1 MKPPPSLRRSRRRRL
16 PAAPDKLPIAK
27 LKLPA
32 GFNIEVYAA
41 GIANAR
47 SLAEGD
53 KGTVF
58 VGSRLVDNVYAIV
71 NKDGKRSVK
80 VIASGLYRPNG
91 VAFKNGT
98 LYIAELSKISK
109 IDKVEDNL
117 DNPPKPT
124 MIYDNLPKDEAHGW
138 KFIGI
143 GPDNKL
149 YVPVGQPG
157 NNVLHDDAH
166 GQIRRINLDGSGAE
180 VIARGVRN
188 TVGFDWNPET
198 KQLYFTDNG
207 RDWMSEDV
215 PEDELNR
222 ITKVGEHF
230 GAPYCLQG
238 NIVDP
243 EFGWGKSCSDY
254 TAPVGLMG
262 PHTAALGMRFYTGNM
277 FPKAY
282 KNAIIVARHGSWN
295 RSKKV
300 GGDVVVV
307 KLNKDGTVKS
317 MEPFITGFLENNKLY
332 RPAGRR
338 DADEGR
344 LAAGLRRL
352 ERRGLSRHLR
362 QAEGRGAVSASRHCG
377 RSDASRDQITDTCDA
392 WLRRLRIAA
401 YDVRARPPMRKII
414 AALAFALDRILRG
427 APRRSQE
434 RAAPCLACHGEEG
447 QSETENTPS
456 LGGQQAPY
464 ALIQLFMFRE
474 KLRDV
479 RADER
484 DGEAAH
490 RRRSAHLFRFHRQT
504 AEAGAAGRAPAIPR
518 GCSARQA
525 LAQQHRCNTCHN
537 TDFSGKDNVPRIAN
551 QREDYLDKTLREYK
565 DNSRH
570 GYDGTMADVMEP
582 VTPEQIGDLA
592 YYLARVH

>member
-1 MKPPPSLRRSRRRRL
+1 MMSYSSAPRSLLLAGAFFGALTLTAVAQQPAAAPAAGAAPLPPGSPLIGRPADSEAAAKLAPVAPPPLA
-16 PAAPDKLPIAK
+16 AAPDKLPIAK
-27 LKLPA
+27 LKVPA

-58 VGSRLVDNVYAIV
+58 VGSRLLDKVTAII

-91 VAFKNGT
+91 VAFKNGA
-98 LYIAELSKISK
+98 LYIAELSKINK
-109 IDKVEDNL
+109 IDKIEDNL
-117 DNPPKPT
+117 DNPPKPVV
-124 MIYDNLPKDEAHGW
+124 IYDNLPKDEAHGW
-138 KFIGI
+138 KFIAI

-222 ITKVGEHF
+222 MTKVGEHF

-243 EFGWGKSCSDY
+243 EFGWGKSCADY
-254 TAPVGLMG
+254 TAPVTLLG
-262 PHTAALGMRFYTGNM
+262 PHSASLGMRFYTGSM

-295 RSKKV
+295 RSTKV
-300 GGDVVVV
+300 GGDVLLV

-317 MEPFITGFLENNKLY
+317 KEPFITGFLEDNKY
-332 RPAGRR
+332 VGRPVDILQLKDGSLLVS
-338 DADEGR
+338 DDWN
-344 LAAGLRRL
+344 
-352 ERRGLSRHLR
+352 
-362 QAEGRGAVSASRHCG
+362 GAVYRVTYG
-377 RSDASRDQITDTCDA
+377 KQK
-392 WLRRLRIAA
+392 
-401 YDVRARPPMRKII
+401 V
-414 AALAFALDRILRG
+414 
-427 APRRSQE
+427 
-434 RAAPCLACHGEEG
+434 
-447 QSETENTPS
+447 
-456 LGGQQAPY
+456 
-464 ALIQLFMFRE
+464 
-474 KLRDV
+474 
-479 RADER
+479 
-484 DGEAAH
+484 
-490 RRRSAHLFRFHRQT
+490 
-504 AEAGAAGRAPAIPR
+504 AGA
-518 GCSARQA
+518 Q
-525 LAQQHRCNTCHN
+525 
-537 TDFSGKDNVPRIAN
+537 
-551 QREDYLDKTLREYK
+551 
-565 DNSRH
+565 
-570 GYDGTMADVMEP
+570 
-582 VTPEQIGDLA
+582 
-592 YYLARVH
+592 